1 MTEELLPWYNREL
14 SYFRRL
20 SAEFARKNPK
30 IAARLKLGNEGSQ
43 DPHVERLIEA
53 FAYLNARIRRKL
65 DDDFPE
71 LTDALL
77 NSLYPH
83 YLAPLPSMF
92 IAELTLSDSEAP
104 MDGYEIDKGTSIETE
119 SIQGEP
125 CRFRTGYATTLYPI
139 RIRQAHFHGLPLPA
153 PSTPNSGTS
162 QSVICIEVESTTE
175 DVRLADVSLSSLR
188 FFLHGAG
195 VHVNRL
201 YELLLNHVVEV
212 ALATTA
218 EDTDPILLDASCVR
232 PVGFEREDELL
243 DYPPQSQPGHPL
255 LTEFF
260 AYPARF
266 QFVDLTGFNPQKLA
280 RFSDRLQIYLYL
292 DCASDDLEAN
302 VSGDTFRLGCTPA
315 INLFSQR
322 TEPIYLDQTTSEYR
336 VVADSRRPGS
346 VEIHSIDGVTVSS
359 PEGDEFEVHP
369 FYSAKHRRAADED
382 TAFWCH
388 RRVDG
393 AETPDDVDEG
403 TEIELTIVDLDFQ
416 RSQYDGWYA
425 DIVAT
430 CCNRDL
436 PGRLPFGGGQPRL
449 HLPDGHG
456 SVESVRCLTAPTRTI
471 RPERGRGA
479 FWRLISQLSLNHL
492 SITDG
497 QDGATAM
504 REILQLYDFSDD
516 PQSRSMI
523 DGIVDIRSERVTRRI
538 PGDAQG
544 GFCRG
549 TRVVIEFEPERYPQN
564 NLYLFASVL
573 NRFLGLY
580 CSINSFTQVVAR
592 QRGRTRDYAGW
603 DARAGDRVLL

>member
-14 SYFRRL
+14 AYFRRL
-20 SAEFARKNPK
+20 SADFAQKNPK

-65 DDDFPE
+65 EDDFPE

-92 IAELTLSDSEAP
+92 IAELTLGEAETIA
-104 MDGYEIDKGTSIETE
+104 DGYEIDRGTLIETE
-119 SIQGEP
+119 PIRGEP
-125 CRFRTGYATTLYPI
+125 CRFRTGYPISLHPI
-139 RIRQAHFHGLPLPA
+139 RVSDARFHGLPLPA
-153 PSTPNSGTS
+153 PSTPHSATA
-162 QSVICIEVESTTE
+162 QSVVCIELSCTTD
-175 DVRLADVSLSSLR
+175 DVLWSDLSLSSLR

-201 YELLLNHVVEV
+201 YELLLNHVVDI
-212 ALATTA
+212 ALA
-218 EDTDPILLDASCVR
+218 DSSTDENPLLLPPASVR

-243 DYPPQSQPGHPL
+243 DYPPQSQPGYAL

-266 QFVDLTGFNPQKLA
+266 QFVDLTGFTSQILG
-280 RFSDRLQIYLYL
+280 RFSNRLQIYLYL
-292 DCASDDLEAN
+292 DCAADDLEAN
-302 VSGDTFRLGCTPA
+302 VSADTFRMGCAPA
-315 INLFSQR
+315 INLFPQR
-322 TEPIYLDQTTSEYR
+322 TEPIYLDQKTSEYL
-336 VVADSRRPGS
+336 VVPDARRPGS
-346 VEIHSIDGVTVSS
+346 LEIHSIDEVTVSS
-359 PEGDEFEVHP
+359 PDGDEFEVQP
-369 FYSAKHRRAADED
+369 FYSARHRRHANQD

-393 AETPDDVDEG
+393 AASPEDVDDG
-403 TEIELTIVDLDFQ
+403 TDVELTIVDLDFQ
-416 RSQYDGWYA
+416 RAERDGWYA
-425 DIVAT
+425 DILAT

-436 PGRLPFGGGQPRL
+436 PGRLPFGGGQPHL
-449 HLPDGHG
+449 HLADGHG

-471 RPERGRGA
+471 RPERGRNA

-492 SITDG
+492 SIADG
-497 QDGATAM
+497 PEAATAL

-516 PQSRSMI
+516 PQSRSLV
-523 DGIVDIRSERVTRRI
+523 DGIVGIHSERVTRRI
-538 PGDAQG
+538 PGDAHG

-549 TRVVIEFEPERYPQN
+549 TQIVIEFEPERFSQN
-564 NLYLFASVL
+564 NLYLFGSVL
-573 NRFLGLY
+573 NRFFGLY

-592 QRGRTRDYAGW
+592 LRGQNRDFARW
-603 DARAGDRVLL
+603 EARAGDRRLI